1 MLKNRTDN
9 NHQQIVE
16 DLRRMGYHVL
26 SLASLKNAC
35 DLLVFDGERYELAE
49 IKNPE
54 NCRGIDGMCQEEREQ
69 FLTDGEAKFAED
81 YRVWIVINAK
91 EMDAVMKGYKL

>member
-1 MLKNRTDN
+1 MRGNRTDN
-9 NHQQIVE
+9 NHNEVIA
-16 DLRRMGYHVL
+16 DLRAMGYHVFPI
-26 SLASLKNAC
+26 ADLKNCC
-35 DLLVFDGERYELAE
+35 DLIVFNGDRYELFE
-49 IKNPE
+49 VKNPE
-54 NCRGIDGMCQEEREQ
+54 YCRGIDGMCQEEREQ